1 MNSSLNRSFTT
12 IRGLAAAAA
21 ALVAGVAC
29 AQSSVTMSLIPSV
42 PHAEAG
48 QPLDVTVR
56 MAVQGL
62 SGPSLIGAQFVV
74 RFDPNLLEPVGGAA
88 AVQSMPGPFS
98 LNPGCVVD
106 AVNGTACFFVLDPTF
121 EGVGNGVGD
130 IARIRLRVKPGAEH
144 CGYADMV
151 RFGNAGGQV
160 TGISVIAEEPTLTLV
175 GLPAVSLD
183 KTAPELLGIPA
194 APISVPADAGRLG
207 AVIAK
212 PQVVATDACDPDV
225 PVVISTALAS
235 GSIAQVWPEV
245 FPIGTSTV
253 TWSATDDTGHTRSL
267 SQTITVANHQ
277 LLDARVNLLGILD
290 PEGLGFEVPVR
301 VKAGAST
308 QIAVLAVDPISR
320 GGLLAGLQVPASAS
334 LPCVSAKDS
343 RHSLTD
349 SASPSIVGTR
359 YFAEFNLVLGDSN
372 DDDLVDVVDFTYLVF
387 DRGPA
392 AADKRSNFN
401 GDGFVNN
408 ADFSYIA
415 TNFFRSGE
423 SCGSLTTGM
432 PRSRVSVKE
441 LRRMGHGELE
451 VADFNRDGFVDQ
463 RDMQGFLSGGQG
475 MRESS
480 AASGSPIR

>member
-1 MNSSLNRSFTT
+1 MNRSLNRSFTT
-12 IRGLAAAAA
+12 IRGIAAAAA

-48 QPLDVTVR
+48 QAIDVTVR
-56 MAVQGL
+56 MAIQGL
-62 SGPSLIGAQFVV
+62 TGPNLLGAQCVV

-88 AVQSMPGPFS
+88 AVESLPGS
-98 LNPGCVVD
+98 LRLNEGCVVD
-106 AVNGTACFFVLDPTF
+106 AANGAACFFVLDPSW
-121 EGVGNGVGD
+121 EGVGNGIQD

-151 RFGNAGGQV
+151 RFGNAGGLV
-160 TGISVIAEEPTLTLV
+160 TDISVVLDQPTLTLV
-175 GLPAVSLD
+175 GSPAVSLD

-194 APISVPADAGRLG
+194 AAISVPSDAGRVG
-207 AVIAK
+207 AAIAK
-212 PQVVATDACDPDV
+212 PQVVATDACDPEV

-235 GSIAQVWPEV
+235 GSIAQGWPEV

-267 SQTITVANHQ
+267 SQTITVENHQ

-290 PEGLGFEVPVR
+290 PEAPGFEVPVR

-308 QIAVLAVDPISR
+308 QIAMLSVDPISR
-320 GGLLAGLQVPASAS
+320 SGTLAGLQVPASAS
-334 LPCVSAKDS
+334 LTCVSAKDS

-349 SASPSIVGTR
+349 SASTAIVGTR

-372 DDDLVDVVDFTYLVF
+372 DDDIVDVIDFTYLVF

-401 GDGFVNN
+401 GDGFINN

-480 AASGSPIR
+480 ATSGSPIR